1 MKAQTYTIL
10 SIVLIIIVSIFAV
23 LNVGAVEVNYFFGK
37 GDLPLILVILFSVLM
52 GGLITT
58 GSGLVRFVRLQRQ
71 NKLLKAENKQLQNK
85 LAECGVSLPEPENDE
100 NQKYE

>member
-10 SIVLIIIVSIFAV
+10 SIVLIIIISIFAV

-58 GSGLVRFVRLQRQ
+58 GSGLVKFVRLQRQ
-71 NKLLKAENKQLQNK
+71 NRLLKAENKQLQNM
-85 LAECGVSLPEPENDE
+85 LADHGIALPEPQTEEDE
-100 NQKYE
+100 EIE